1 MVSFLARAAVAV
13 CLAWFDELPLSITL
27 PTYAIVDWCFH
38 DYVLNLLCGTS
49 PIWYLN
55 DTGSFDRFQRN
66 YPNMF
71 VWFAWKVILFIGLV
85 GAYFFN
91 F

>member
-1 MVSFLARAAVAV
+1 LVSFLARAVVAL
-13 CLAWFDELPLSITL
+13 CLAWLDELPITITL
-27 PTYAIVDWCFH
+27 PTFAIVNWCIH
-38 DYVLNLLCGTS
+38 DYVLNLLRGIK

-55 DTGSFDRFQRN
+55 ETGPIDRFQRN

-71 VWFAWKVILFIGLV
+71 VWFVWKVILMIGLV